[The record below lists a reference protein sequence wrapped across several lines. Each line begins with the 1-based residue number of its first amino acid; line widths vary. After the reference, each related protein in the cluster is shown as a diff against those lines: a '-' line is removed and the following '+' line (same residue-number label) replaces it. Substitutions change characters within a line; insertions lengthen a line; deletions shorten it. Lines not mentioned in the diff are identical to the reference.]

1 MTKVL
6 QIQKQTNKQ
15 TNKQKTMKETPIVKC
30 RKRNLLNVVIF
41 EGEASQ

>member
-1 MTKVL
+1 MTKDL
-6 QIQKQTNKQ
+6 QIQKQKNKKDQ
-15 TNKQKTMKETPIVKC
+15 QKTMKETPIVKC